1 MAVSKKETNTTRGRT
16 PRRSA
21 KRTPMAIEAEQGH
34 ELLDLYIAELSR
46 TPVLAAEAQKELAR
60 KMRHP
65 KTSPQDKA
73 VLRAELIS
81 ANLRFAFSV
90 AKQYQ
95 NRGLS
100 LEDLVGEANAG
111 LCRAADK
118 YDPDVGVN
126 FISYAVWW
134 IKQALHA
141 SITTKG
147 RSVRL
152 PLGRAGDL
160 SRVVKAQAA
169 LRSALGREPTHDEIG
184 RMCGLSAEIAGSL
197 TALVQPER
205 SLDEP
210 LESGSASRGGGSR
223 TLASV
228 IGSDEESEERLPGRL
243 EDEDRGN
250 ALRLALEPLPARDR
264 QVLIMYYGLEGHE
277 AKTLEEIGNILGV
290 TRERVRQLRDRALAA
305 LRSGEATEVLRDW
318 AA

>member
-1 MAVSKKETNTTRGRT
+1 MAVSKKDSTTQVRR
-16 PRRSA
+16 PRRSG
-21 KRTPMAIEAEQGH
+21 KRAPMAIEADQGH

-60 KMRHP
+60 RMRHP
-65 KTSPQDKA
+65 RTSAQDKA
-73 VLRAELIS
+73 VARAELIS

-152 PLGRAGDL
+152 PVGRAGDL

-169 LRSALGREPTHDEIG
+169 LRAALGREPTHEEIG

-210 LESGSASRGGGSR
+210 LESGGSSRGGGGR

-228 IGSDEESEERLPGRL
+228 IGADEEAEERLPGRL

-264 QVLIMYYGLEGHE
+264 QVLIMYYGLEGNE

-305 LRSGEATEVLRDW
+305 LRSGDATEVLRDW

>member
-1 MAVSKKETNTTRGRT
+1 MAVQKKGV
-16 PRRSA
+16 RRSRRA
-21 KRTPMAIEAEQGH
+21 PVAIEAEQGH

-46 TPVLAAEAQKELAR
+46 TPVLHAEAQKELAR
-60 KMRHP
+60 RMRNP
-65 KTSPQDKA
+65 RLSQQEKNTA
-73 VLRAELIS
+73 RAELIS

-134 IKQALHA
+134 IRQALHA

-160 SRVVKAQAA
+160 SKAVKAQAA
-169 LRSALGREPTHDEIG
+169 LRATLRREPTNEEIG
-184 RMCGLSAEIAGSL
+184 TACNLSADIVESL
-197 TALVQPER
+197 LGLVQPER
-205 SLDEP
+205 SLDDP
-210 LESGSASRGGGSR
+210 LDGSVSGDGRSR

-228 IGSDEESEERLPGRL
+228 IRAETD
-243 EDEDRGN
+243 DED
-250 ALRLALEPLPARDR
+250 
-264 QVLIMYYGLEGHE
+264 
-277 AKTLEEIGNILGV
+277 
-290 TRERVRQLRDRALAA
+290 
-305 LRSGEATEVLRDW
+305 
-318 AA
+318 

>member
-1 MAVSKKETNTTRGRT
+1 MAVQKKGA
-16 PRRSA
+16 RRA
-21 KRTPMAIEAEQGH
+21 RRAPVAIEADQGH

-46 TPVLAAEAQKELAR
+46 TPVLHAEAQKELAR
-60 KMRHP
+60 KMRNSKLSQP
-65 KTSPQDKA
+65 EKNQA
-73 VLRAELIS
+73 RAELIS

-169 LRSALGREPTHDEIG
+169 LRAALGREPTHNEIG
-184 RMCGLSAEIAGSL
+184 RACNLSPEIAESL
-197 TALVQPER
+197 VALVQPER

-210 LESGSASRGGGSR
+210 LESGTNSRAGGSR

-228 IGSDEESEERLPGRL
+228 IGNDDDDEGRLPGRL
-243 EDEDRGN
+243 EDEDRWN

-264 QVLIMYYGLEGHE
+264 QVLVLYYGLEGKE
-277 AKTLEEIGNILGV
+277 PMTLEQIGSMLGV
-290 TRERVRQLRDRALAA
+290 TRERVRQLRDRAIAA
-305 LRSGEATEVLRDW
+305 LRSGQATEVLRDW

>member
-1 MAVSKKETNTTRGRT
+1 MAVRKKGDSGQ
-16 PRRSA
+16 PARRNA
-21 KRTPMAIEAEQGH
+21 KRTPVAIEAEQGH

-46 TPVLAAEAQKELAR
+46 TPVLAAEAQKDLAR
-60 KMRHP
+60 RMRN
-65 KTSPQDKA
+65 SKA
-73 VLRAELIS
+73 SAEEKARLRAELIS

-118 YDPDVGVN
+118 YDPEVGVN

-160 SRVVKAQAA
+160 SRVVKAQTA
-169 LRSALGREPTHDEIG
+169 LRAALGREPTHDEIA
-184 RMCGLSAEIAGSL
+184 RACGLSAEIAESL

-210 LESGSASRGGGSR
+210 LESGSSRGGGGR

-228 IGSDEESEERLPGRL
+228 IGADEDAEDRLPGRL
-243 EDEDRGN
+243 EEEDRGN

-264 QVLIMYYGLEGHE
+264 QVLMLYYGLEGNE
-277 AKTLEEIGNILGV
+277 PMTLEEIGNQLGV

-305 LRSGEATEVLRDW
+305 LRSGDATEVLRDW

>member
-1 MAVSKKETNTTRGRT
+1 MAVQKKGA
-16 PRRSA
+16 RRA
-21 KRTPMAIEAEQGH
+21 RRAPVAIEADQGH

-46 TPVLAAEAQKELAR
+46 TPVLQAEAQKELAR
-60 KMRHP
+60 KMRNT
-65 KTSPQDKA
+65 KLSQAEKNQA
-73 VLRAELIS
+73 RAELIS

-169 LRSALGREPTHDEIG
+169 LRAALGREPTHEEIG

-210 LESGSASRGGGSR
+210 LESGGSSRGGGGR

-228 IGSDEESEERLPGRL
+228 IGADEEAEERLPGRL

-264 QVLIMYYGLEGHE
+264 QVLIMYYGLEGNE

-305 LRSGEATEVLRDW
+305 LRSGDATEVLRDW

>member
-1 MAVSKKETNTTRGRT
+1 MAVQKKGVRA
-16 PRRSA
+16 PRRS
-21 KRTPMAIEAEQGH
+21 KRSPVAIEAEQGH

-46 TPVLAAEAQKELAR
+46 TPVLQAEAQKDLAR
-60 KMRHP
+60 RMRNP
-65 KTSPQDKA
+65 RISQAERSK
-73 VLRAELIS
+73 LRAELIS

-184 RMCGLSAEIAGSL
+184 RACGLSPEIAESL
-197 TALVQPER
+197 AALVQPER

-210 LESGSASRGGGSR
+210 LEAGVGARGGAGR

-228 IGSDEESEERLPGRL
+228 IGTEEDSEDRLPGRL
-243 EDEDRGN
+243 EDEDRWN

-264 QVLIMYYGLEGHE
+264 QVLVLYYGLEGKE
-277 AKTLEEIGNILGV
+277 PMTLEQIGSMLGV
-290 TRERVRQLRDRALAA
+290 TRERVRQLRDRAIAA
-305 LRSGEATEVLRDW
+305 LRSGEATGVLRDW